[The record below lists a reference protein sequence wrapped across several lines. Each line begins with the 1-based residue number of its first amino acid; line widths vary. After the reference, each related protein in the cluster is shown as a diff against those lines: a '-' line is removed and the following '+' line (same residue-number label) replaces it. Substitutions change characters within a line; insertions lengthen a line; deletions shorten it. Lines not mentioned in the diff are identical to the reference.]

1 MRSNPRLLPAWALTI
16 TAMSLAAGG
25 LLSTTRLSTVMA
37 ESKNDSIGQ
46 YRAEICRILHHSEKV
61 QLGAYYFQPTEQD
74 TQGRLA
80 GALLDEGTYVCDLY
94 GNSVRIERG
103 GYALYL
109 IRVADVSGINK
120 TLQKRLQ
127 DPASPDSVER
137 SQIRRAKNMG
147 LHRPQPSQKAQE
159 PAFFNLK

>member
-1 MRSNPRLLPAWALTI
+1 M
-16 TAMSLAAGG
+16 TAMALAAGG
-25 LLSTTRLSTVMA
+25 LLSTTRLLTVMA

-127 DPASPDSVER
+127 DPASPDSVAR
-137 SQIRRAKNMG
+137 SQIRRAQNMG
-147 LHRPQPSQKAQE
+147 VHRPPPSPQKSQE
-159 PAFFNLK
+159 PAFFNLQ